1 MDLNFIWEAFLIL
14 FVGFC
19 LLRIAGKKAAEEMTG
34 LEIITLLAMASMIGH
49 AVAENDLWKTILI
62 LCLFV
67 TMLITVQFLAVKFD
81 TVEKWFI
88 GKATLV
94 IKDGQVI
101 PENLKKMRMTVDQLE
116 VKLRV
121 KGVQS
126 IADVKTATIEVNGQ
140 IGYELMRHA
149 RPVTIG
155 EMEKMLA
162 APPFMAQAPQ
172 QQKQQQEQGQSG
184 NIFKEVVYQQHEHPV
199 SPELD

>member
-121 KGVQS
+121 KG
-126 IADVKTATIEVNGQ
+126 
-140 IGYELMRHA
+140 
-149 RPVTIG
+149 
-155 EMEKMLA
+155 
-162 APPFMAQAPQ
+162 F
-172 QQKQQQEQGQSG
+172 
-184 NIFKEVVYQQHEHPV
+184 
-199 SPELD
+199 SPLPM